1 MTFVESTKELKQ
13 PEDIEPSIFEW
24 NKDDVE
30 IGTLKCGPDQVASGD
45 SCYMVYIITLHLL
58 KIHN

>member
-1 MTFVESTKELKQ
+1 MAFVESTKELKQ

-45 SCYMVYIITLHLL
+45 SCYMVYIVLF
-58 KIHN
+58 NY